1 MFNLILIPLISIF
14 SGCTNNLSGQRG
26 ISQDITESKRR
37 GVFITEYT
45 VYPNPYKI
53 NDSLQITVKQAW
65 LESHWNYG
73 EYNDETKVYPDGEYQ
88 LAVNTVEKDIENVDI
103 YWTIGI
109 DREKYMRISNNQSL
123 ISDFKT
129 MPSDTIE
136 FKVQQDYDLS
146 KDGEK
151 IIIGKFVL
159 IKKK

>member
-1 MFNLILIPLISIF
+1 MKTLKIMFNSIPILLISIF
-14 SGCTNNLSGQRG
+14 SCCTNNLSGQRG

-37 GVFITEYT
+37 GVFKTEYT

-109 DREKYMRISNNQSL
+109 DREKYMRTSNNQSL
-123 ISDFKT
+123 ISDLKT

-136 FKVQQDYDLS
+136 FKVQTGL
-146 KDGEK
+146 
-151 IIIGKFVL
+151 
-159 IKKK
+159 